1 VRECREGTTYAQ
13 GGLSSYSRLLA
24 ILPASTRASNRF
36 PVDVRGGGGERGY
49 AAACQDLKTA
59 VTAWRTIRDKGLTE
73 FNALLSKD
81 GLTTLTA
88 RQKLRPFR
96 PVAGTGADDGRWL
109 AKISH
114 RIDLGPPAIRPSAFA
129 T

>member
-1 VRECREGTTYAQ
+1 MRECREGTTYAQ
-13 GGLSSYSRLLA
+13 GGLSSHSRLLA

-36 PVDVRGGGGERGY
+36 RGGGGERGY
-49 AAACQDLKTA
+49 AAVCQVLQTA
-59 VTAWRTIRDKGLTE
+59 VTAWRTIRDTGLTE

-88 RQKLRPFR
+88 WQKLRPFS